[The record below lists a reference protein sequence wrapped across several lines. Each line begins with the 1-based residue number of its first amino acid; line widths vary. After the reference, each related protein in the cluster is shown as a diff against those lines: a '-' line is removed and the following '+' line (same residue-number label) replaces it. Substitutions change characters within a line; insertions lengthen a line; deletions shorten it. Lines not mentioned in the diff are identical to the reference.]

1 MKTIL
6 VTGGAGFI
14 GSHTVVDLVQHG
26 YKVVIVD
33 NLSNSSAKS
42 IKAIED
48 IVKSEI
54 DFFEADIRDKD
65 KLSYIFSQY
74 KFDGVINFAGYKA
87 VGESVEL
94 PLKYYDNNIGGV
106 VSLLE
111 VMEEFGVKTFV
122 FSSSATVY
130 GIPEKI
136 PLTEGDKTGAA
147 SPYGRTKLFIE
158 NILSDLALSNQN
170 WRIISLR
177 YFNPLGA
184 HESGNLGEDPNGIP
198 NNLAPYITQ
207 VAIGKLDRLNVF
219 GNDYNTPDGTCIR
232 DYVHINDLALGHRLA
247 MEYMFR
253 QNESVNEIINLGSGR
268 GYSVFE
274 IINSFEKIMDKRIP
288 YDITKRRG
296 GDIDISIA
304 SIDKAK
310 ELLKWEPRYDI
321 LKMCEDM
328 WRWQQQNPNGFH

>member
-247 MEYMFR
+247 MEYMFK

-274 IINSFEKIMDKRIP
+274 IINSFEKVMDKRIP

>member
-14 GSHTVVDLVQHG
+14 GSHTVVDLVQHD

-94 PLKYYDNNIGGV
+94 PLKYYDNNIGGM

-111 VMEEFGVKTFV
+111 VMEEFGVNTFV

-130 GIPEKI
+130 GIPEKM

-158 NILSDLALSNQN
+158 NILSDVALSSQN
-170 WRIISLR
+170 WKIISLR

-184 HESGNLGEDPNGIP
+184 HESGSLGEDPNGIP

-207 VAIGKLDRLNVF
+207 VAIGKLDKLNVF

-247 MEYMFR
+247 MEYMFK
-253 QNESVNEIINLGSGR
+253 QNESVNEIINLGSGK

-274 IINSFEKIMDKRIP
+274 IINSFEKIMDNRIP
-288 YDITKRRG
+288 YDITKRRR